1 MYEKLDVYDENRNKT
16 GRIIERKEG
25 EILSS
30 DEYILAI
37 QCWIINSNNEILLTK
52 RKTTKKDGNMWEPT
66 GGLVQSGEN
75 SMDGAK
81 RELKEEIGISVDD
94 NDLILLKTNT
104 EKGLGI
110 FYLNPEKASDIFFK
124 IDVSKLR
131 ITENS
136 YFFIP
141 NENIK
146 EIKVKKYSILTSK
159 LKSITI
165 KTNDKKTHQLF
176 ANLEESTIPYHK
188 ENFAKFASKYEK

>member
-1 MYEKLDVYDENRNKT
+1 MESFNTLEKVKELFNSVGCEGNENCYFVALKDYKKAKS
-16 GRIIERKEG
+16 GVVG
-25 EILSS
+25 GM
-30 DEYILAI
+30 EYPYSGLL
-37 QCWIINSNNEILLTK
+37 IN
-52 RKTTKKDGNMWEPT
+52 
-66 GGLVQSGEN
+66 
-75 SMDGAK
+75 A
-81 RELKEEIGISVDD
+81 
-94 NDLILLKTNT
+94 T

-110 FYLNPEKASDIFFK
+110 FYL
-124 IDVSKLR
+124 
-131 ITENS
+131 NS

>member
-1 MYEKLDVYDENRNKT
+1 M
-16 GRIIERKEG
+16 
-25 EILSS
+25 
-30 DEYILAI
+30 EYPYSGLL
-37 QCWIINSNNEILLTK
+37 IN
-52 RKTTKKDGNMWEPT
+52 
-66 GGLVQSGEN
+66 
-75 SMDGAK
+75 A
-81 RELKEEIGISVDD
+81 
-94 NDLILLKTNT
+94 T

-165 KTNDKKTHQLF
+165 KTNDKKTHQYQRY
-176 ANLEESTIPYHK
+176 ST
-188 ENFAKFASKYEK
+188 

>member
-1 MYEKLDVYDENRNKT
+1 MR
-16 GRIIERKEG
+16 
-25 EILSS
+25 
-30 DEYILAI
+30 A
-37 QCWIINSNNEILLTK
+37 
-52 RKTTKKDGNMWEPT
+52 
-66 GGLVQSGEN
+66 
-75 SMDGAK
+75 
-81 RELKEEIGISVDD
+81 
-94 NDLILLKTNT
+94 
-104 EKGLGI
+104 
-110 FYLNPEKASDIFFK
+110 FIFFK

-146 EIKVKKYSILTSK
+146 EKKKKKYSILTSK

-176 ANLEESTIPYHK
+176 ANLDESTIPYHK

>member
-1 MYEKLDVYDENRNKT
+1 MESFNTLEKVKELFNSVGCEGNENCYFVALKDYKKAKS
-16 GRIIERKEG
+16 GVVG
-25 EILSS
+25 GM
-30 DEYILAI
+30 EYPYSGLL
-37 QCWIINSNNEILLTK
+37 IN
-52 RKTTKKDGNMWEPT
+52 
-66 GGLVQSGEN
+66 
-75 SMDGAK
+75 A
-81 RELKEEIGISVDD
+81 
-94 NDLILLKTNT
+94 T

-159 LKSITI
+159 TVTIIKITY
-165 KTNDKKTHQLF
+165 LF
-176 ANLEESTIPYHK
+176 FKMHLLLITYNVF
-188 ENFAKFASKYEK
+188 NFLYK

>member
-1 MYEKLDVYDENRNKT
+1 MESFNTLEKVKELFNSVGCEGNENCYFVALKDYKKAKS
-16 GRIIERKEG
+16 GVVG
-25 EILSS
+25 GM
-30 DEYILAI
+30 EYPYSGLL
-37 QCWIINSNNEILLTK
+37 IN
-52 RKTTKKDGNMWEPT
+52 
-66 GGLVQSGEN
+66 
-75 SMDGAK
+75 A
-81 RELKEEIGISVDD
+81 
-94 NDLILLKTNT
+94 T

-188 ENFAKFASKYEK
+188 ENLAKFASKYEK

>member
-1 MYEKLDVYDENRNKT
+1 
-16 GRIIERKEG
+16 
-25 EILSS
+25 
-30 DEYILAI
+30 
-37 QCWIINSNNEILLTK
+37 
-52 RKTTKKDGNMWEPT
+52 MWEPT

>member
-1 MYEKLDVYDENRNKT
+1 MESFNTLEKVKELFNSVGCEGNENCYFVALKDYKKAKS
-16 GRIIERKEG
+16 GVVG
-25 EILSS
+25 GM
-30 DEYILAI
+30 EYPYSGLL
-37 QCWIINSNNEILLTK
+37 IN
-52 RKTTKKDGNMWEPT
+52 
-66 GGLVQSGEN
+66 
-75 SMDGAK
+75 A
-81 RELKEEIGISVDD
+81 
-94 NDLILLKTNT
+94 T

-165 KTNDKKTHQLF
+165 KNPKCEIYGYNLLYKYNNTICDK
-176 ANLEESTIPYHK
+176 
-188 ENFAKFASKYEK
+188 